1 MTATTHYA
9 FSYLL
14 CSAAGMENSTALTAS
29 LFALLPDIDHP
40 ESMIGRL
47 LPSVSKSIQRKYGH
61 RTVTHSLFAI
71 LAMALILLPVILIP
85 KLIFAPSGGD
95 ALSLSKCAGVFSR
108 GSSFW
113 SGMYAAA
120 LLAFSSH
127 IFIDLFNKS
136 GVRLLA
142 PLSQKEYISFRTPE
156 LRILVSSWQ
165 EYLLLFII
173 IFFAFSVSGEGFS
186 IHKAGRTIGKMLYKN
201 YDNALKDY
209 QENSSFLCIAQVD
222 YFDNIERRK
231 VLENL
236 QVLNM
241 YPESGVFLKGNER
254 LVILKENISE
264 ITVDPTDK
272 KVTVK
277 RISGAD
283 PALIKSLPEGVYI
296 TGTIDV
302 KNYFPEIKSN
312 NFITVSRRS
321 DGVTFTLQCAAP
333 WEISRILN
341 LHNEIGTEVEKLKKQ
356 LCSYQIDQLRG
367 EEAALKRR
375 AEALRSK
382 GLYQNYGSIS
392 KLSTEIKKIQ
402 SKICSLEMKESIGG
416 DAEIQDKINLL
427 TNGFLLWFDLVVFEL

>member
-14 CSAAGMENSTALTAS
+14 CAAAGLENSTALTAS

-47 LPSVSKSIQRKYGH
+47 FNPLSKQIQRKYGH
-61 RTVTHSLFAI
+61 RTVTHSVFGI
-71 LAMALILLPVILIP
+71 IIMAVVLLPLLLVPRL
-85 KLIFAPSGGD
+85 LQWGAP
-95 ALSLSKCAGVFSR
+95 
-108 GSSFW
+108 FW

-142 PLSQKEYISFRTPE
+142 PVSQKEYISFRTPE

-173 IFFAFSVSGEGFS
+173 VFFAFTVSGEGFS
-186 IHKAGRTIGKMLYKN
+186 IHKAARTIGKMLYKN
-201 YDNALKDY
+201 YDNAVKDY
-209 QENSSFLCIAQVD
+209 QENSEFLCIAHVD

-231 VLENL
+231 VLEDL

-241 YPESGVFLKGNER
+241 YPESGVFLRGNER
-254 LVILKENISE
+254 IVIPKENINE
-264 ITVDPTDK
+264 ITVDSTDK
-272 KVTVK
+272 KVIVK

-283 PALIKSLPEGVYI
+283 PALLRTLTEGVYI

-302 KNYFPEIKSN
+302 KNYFPEIKTN
-312 NFITVSRRS
+312 DFITVNRRS
-321 DGVTFTLQCAAP
+321 DGVTFLLKCAAP

-341 LHNEIGTEVEKLKKQ
+341 LHNEIGTEVKKLKKQ

-367 EEAALKRR
+367 EESALKKRI
-375 AEALRSK
+375 EVLRSK
-382 GLYQNYGSIS
+382 GLYNNYGSIS
-392 KLSTEIKKIQ
+392 KLSAEIKKIQ
-402 SKICSLEMKESIGG
+402 SKISSLEMKESIGG
-416 DAEIQDKINLL
+416 DAEIQEKINLL
-427 TNGFLLWFDLVVFEL
+427 TNGFHFWFDLVVFEL

>member
-14 CSAAGMENSTALTAS
+14 CAAAGIENSTALTAS
-29 LFALLPDIDHP
+29 LFALLPDIDHS

-71 LAMALILLPVILIP
+71 FAMSLILLPVILIP
-85 KLIFAPSGGD
+85 KLIFAPSGG
-95 ALSLSKCAGVFSR
+95 AGAF
-108 GSSFW
+108 GLGWYTTF
-113 SGMYAAA
+113 YAAA

-201 YDNALKDY
+201 YDNGLKDY
-209 QENSSFLCIAQVD
+209 QENSAFLCIAQVD

-231 VLENL
+231 ILENL

-241 YPESGVFLKGNER
+241 YPETGVFLRGNER
-254 LVILKENISE
+254 LVIPKENINE

-283 PALIKSLPEGVYI
+283 PTLIKSLPEGVYI

-312 NFITVSRRS
+312 NFIRVSRRS

-356 LCSYQIDQLRG
+356 LCSYQIDQLR
-367 EEAALKRR
+367 EEESALKKRVETLR
-375 AEALRSK
+375 AK

-392 KLSTEIKKIQ
+392 KLSAEIKKIQ
-402 SKICSLEMKESIGG
+402 SKISSLEMKESIGG
-416 DAEIQDKINLL
+416 DAEIQEKINLL
-427 TNGFLLWFDLVVFEL
+427 TNGFHFWFDLVIFSL

>member
-14 CSAAGMENSTALTAS
+14 CAAAGLENSTALTAS

-40 ESMIGRL
+40 ESMFGRL

-71 LAMALILLPVILIP
+71 FAMALILLPVILIP
-85 KLIFAPSGGD
+85 KLILAPSGGD
-95 ALSLSKCAGVFSR
+95 ALSLSKCVGAFSM
-108 GSSFW
+108 GWYATF
-113 SGMYAAA
+113 YAAA

-136 GVRLLA
+136 GVRLLP

-173 IFFAFSVSGEGFS
+173 VFFAFTVSGEGFS

-209 QENSSFLCIAQVD
+209 QENSAFLCIAQVD

-241 YPESGVFLKGNER
+241 YPETGVFLRGNER
-254 LVILKENISE
+254 LVIPKENIDE

-272 KVTVK
+272 KITVK

-302 KNYFPEIKSN
+302 KNYFPQIKTN
-312 NFITVSRRS
+312 DFITVSRRS

-356 LCSYQIDQLRG
+356 LCSYQINQLRG
-367 EEAALKRR
+367 EESDLKRR
-375 AEALRSK
+375 AEALRRK

-392 KLSTEIKKIQ
+392 KLSIEIKKIQ
-402 SKICSLEMKESIGG
+402 SKISSLEMKESIGG
-416 DAEIQDKINLL
+416 DADIHEKINLL
-427 TNGFLLWFDLVVFEL
+427 TNGFHFWFDLVVFEL

>member
-14 CSAAGMENSTALTAS
+14 CAAAGIENSTALTAS

-71 LAMALILLPVILIP
+71 FAMVIVLLPVIIIP
-85 KLIFAPSGGD
+85 AFISPPSGG
-95 ALSLSKCAGVFSR
+95 LGGLGVRAFSI
-108 GSSFW
+108 GWPVSF
-113 SGMYAAA
+113 YAAA

-142 PLSQKEYISFRTPE
+142 PISQKEYISFRTPE

-173 IFFAFSVSGEGFS
+173 IFFGFSVSGEGFS

-209 QENSSFLCIAQVD
+209 QENSAFLCVAHVD

-231 VLENL
+231 VLEDL

-241 YPESGVFLKGNER
+241 YPETGIFLRGNER
-254 LVILKENISE
+254 LVIPKENISE

-367 EEAALKRR
+367 EESALKKRVETLR
-375 AEALRSK
+375 AK

-392 KLSTEIKKIQ
+392 KISAEIKKVQ
-402 SKICSLEMKESIGG
+402 SKISSLEMKESIGG
-416 DAEIQDKINLL
+416 DAEIQEKINLL
-427 TNGFLLWFDLVVFEL
+427 TNGFHFWFDLVVFSL

>member
-14 CSAAGMENSTALTAS
+14 CAAAGVENSTALTAS

-71 LAMALILLPVILIP
+71 IAISLVLLPVILIP
-85 KLIFAPSGGD
+85 KLIFAHSGGAG
-95 ALSLSKCAGVFSR
+95 ALSIRWPVTF
-108 GSSFW
+108 
-113 SGMYAAA
+113 YAAA

-136 GVRLLA
+136 GVRLLS

-356 LCSYQIDQLRG
+356 LCSCQIEQMRG
-367 EEAALKRR
+367 EESALKKRV
-375 AEALRSK
+375 ETLRKK
-382 GLYQNYGSIS
+382 GLYKNYGRIS
-392 KLSTEIKKIQ
+392 KLSAEIKKIR
-402 SKICSLEMKESIGG
+402 SKISSLEMKESIGG
-416 DAEIQDKINLL
+416 DAEIQEKINLL
-427 TNGFLLWFDLVVFEL
+427 TNGFHFWFDLVVFKV

>member
-14 CSAAGMENSTALTAS
+14 CAAAGMENSTALTAS

-47 LPSVSKSIQRKYGH
+47 LPSVSKNIQRKYGH

-71 LAMALILLPVILIP
+71 MTIAIILLPLLLVPRVLQW
-85 KLIFAPSGGD
+85 GG
-95 ALSLSKCAGVFSR
+95 
-108 GSSFW
+108 SFW

-142 PLSQKEYISFRTPE
+142 PVSQKEYISFRTPE

-209 QENSSFLCIAQVD
+209 QENSAFLCIAQVD

-241 YPESGVFLKGNER
+241 YPETGVFLRGNER
-254 LVILKENISE
+254 IVIPKENISE

-302 KNYFPEIKSN
+302 KNYFPEIKLN

-356 LCSYQIDQLRG
+356 LCSYQIEQLRG
-367 EEAALKRR
+367 EEAALKKRV
-375 AEALRSK
+375 ETLRVK

-402 SKICSLEMKESIGG
+402 SKISSLEMKESIGG
-416 DAEIQDKINLL
+416 DAEIQEKINLL
-427 TNGFLLWFDLVVFEL
+427 TNGFHFWFDLVIFQL

>member
-14 CSAAGMENSTALTAS
+14 CTAAGLENSTAIAAS

-47 LPSVSKSIQRKYGH
+47 INPLSKQIQRKYGH
-61 RTVTHSLFAI
+61 RTVTHSVFAI
-71 LAMALILLPVILIP
+71 IIMAVVLLPLLMVPRL
-85 KLIFAPSGGD
+85 LNWGAP
-95 ALSLSKCAGVFSR
+95 
-108 GSSFW
+108 FW

-142 PLSQKEYISFRTPE
+142 PVSQKEYISFRTPE

-165 EYLLLFII
+165 EYFLLFVIV
-173 IFFAFSVSGEGFS
+173 FFAFTVSGEGFS

-209 QENSSFLCIAQVD
+209 QENSAYLCIAHVD

-241 YPESGVFLKGNER
+241 YPETGVFLRGNER
-254 LVILKENISE
+254 LVIPKENINE

-272 KVTVK
+272 KVIVK

-283 PALIKSLPEGVYI
+283 PTLIKTLPESVYI

-312 NFITVSRRS
+312 NFITVDRRS
-321 DGVTFTLQCAAP
+321 DGVTFILQCAAP

-341 LHNEIGTEVEKLKKQ
+341 LLNEIGTEVEKLKKQ
-356 LCSYQIDQLRG
+356 LCLYQIDQLRG
-367 EEAALKRR
+367 KESALKKRIETLR
-375 AEALRSK
+375 AK

-392 KLSTEIKKIQ
+392 KISAEIKKIQ
-402 SKICSLEMKESIGG
+402 SKISSLEMKESIGG
-416 DAEIQDKINLL
+416 DAEIQEKINLL
-427 TNGFLLWFDLVVFEL
+427 TDGFHFWFDLVIFEM

>member
-14 CSAAGMENSTALTAS
+14 CTAAGLENSTAIAAS

-47 LPSVSKSIQRKYGH
+47 INPLSKQIQRKYGH
-61 RTVTHSLFAI
+61 RTVTHSVFAI
-71 LAMALILLPVILIP
+71 IIMAVVLLPLLMVPRL
-85 KLIFAPSGGD
+85 LNWGAP
-95 ALSLSKCAGVFSR
+95 
-108 GSSFW
+108 FW

-142 PLSQKEYISFRTPE
+142 PVSQKEYISFRTPE

-165 EYLLLFII
+165 EYFLLFVIV
-173 IFFAFSVSGEGFS
+173 FFAFTVSGEGFS

-209 QENSSFLCIAQVD
+209 QENSAYLCIAHVD

-241 YPESGVFLKGNER
+241 YPETGVFLRGNER
-254 LVILKENISE
+254 LVIPKENINE

-272 KVTVK
+272 KVIVK

-283 PALIKSLPEGVYI
+283 PTLIKTLPESVYI

-312 NFITVSRRS
+312 NFITVDRRS
-321 DGVTFTLQCAAP
+321 DGVTFILQCAAP

-341 LHNEIGTEVEKLKKQ
+341 LLNEIGTEVEKLKKQ
-356 LCSYQIDQLRG
+356 LCLYQIDQLRV
-367 EEAALKRR
+367 EESALKKRV
-375 AEALRSK
+375 ETLRVK
-382 GLYQNYGSIS
+382 GLYQNYGSILKIS
-392 KLSTEIKKIQ
+392 AEIKKIQ
-402 SKICSLEMKESIGG
+402 SKISSLEMKESIGG
-416 DAEIQDKINLL
+416 DAEIQEKINLL
-427 TNGFLLWFDLVVFEL
+427 TNGFHFYFDLVIFSL